1 MAYTQ
6 RSDFSLDGNE
16 LQNFVVQNLGGAP
29 TAPKAGQPYFNTS
42 VHTLMVFDGTT
53 WRDALSQGDYTFT
66 DGVEMISATRT
77 VKIKL
82 GTSTNVTLTA
92 GAGGLSASVPDAST
106 STKGVIE
113 IATDAEAT
121 TGTATNLAITPKQ
134 LATRVEKLSTKPTVG
149 TYTKVTINAE
159 GQVTSGTSLS
169 STDVTTA
176 LGFTPYNATNPSGYQ
191 ANVIESIKVN
201 GVAQTITAK
210 SVDIAV
216 PTTAADV
223 DALPDTTK
231 YGATF
236 DLSLNTT
243 DYKLTVTLKDQDGTA
258 LSTKTVDFPIESMV
272 VNGSYDATNKKIILT
287 LQNGTTIDIPVA
299 DLIAGLQTEITSTNK
314 LDADLVDDTTAA
326 HKFVS
331 ATEKSTWNGKQDAIS
346 DLATIRAGAALGATA
361 TQKITATNPALTATS
376 GVVVWNITN
385 TIGTKYVAVHVYE
398 TATGD
403 EIGTEVSTSNSTVTI
418 TMNSESNIA
427 AGDYFA
433 VVIG

>member
-1 MAYTQ
+1 
-6 RSDFSLDGNE
+6 
-16 LQNFVVQNLGGAP
+16 
-29 TAPKAGQPYFNTS
+29 
-42 VHTLMVFDGTT
+42 MVFDGDI
-53 WRDALSQGDYTFT
+53 WRDALSQGDYIFT
-66 DGVEMISATRT
+66 DGIEMISATRT

-92 GAGGLSASVPDAST
+92 GADGLSASVPDAST

-113 IATDAEAT
+113 IATDPEAA
-121 TGTATNLAITPKQ
+121 TGTATNLAVTPKQ
-134 LATRVEKLSTKPTVG
+134 LATRVEKLSTKPTAG

-191 ANVIESIKVN
+191 ENVIESIKIN
-201 GVAQTITAK
+201 GAPQTITAK

-258 LSTKTVDFPIESMV
+258 LSTKTVDFPIESVV

-299 DLIAGLQTEITSTNK
+299 DLIAGLQSEITSTNK
-314 LDADLVDDTTAA
+314 LNADLVDDTTAA

-376 GVVVWNITN
+376 GGVVWNITN
-385 TIGTKYVAVHVYE
+385 TIGTKYVEVHVYE

>member
-1 MAYTQ
+1 MAQ
-6 RSDFSLDGNE
+6 NE
-16 LQNFVVQNLGGAP
+16 VQNPVYQNLGIAP
-29 TAPKAGQPYFNTS
+29 TAPTAGQPYFSTS
-42 VHTLMVFDGTT
+42 AKTLMVFDGDI
-53 WRDALSQGDYTFT
+53 WRDALSQGDYIFT
-66 DGVEMISATRT
+66 DGIEMISATRT

-92 GAGGLSASVPDAST
+92 GADGLSASVPDAST

-113 IATDAEAT
+113 IATDPEAA
-121 TGTATNLAITPKQ
+121 TGTATNLAVTPKQ
-134 LATRVEKLSTKPTVG
+134 LATRVEKLSTKPTAG

-191 ANVIESIKVN
+191 ENVIESIKIN
-201 GVAQTITAK
+201 GAPQTITAK

-258 LSTKTVDFPIESMV
+258 LSTKTVDFPIESVV

-299 DLIAGLQTEITSTNK
+299 DLIAGLQSEITSTNK
-314 LDADLVDDTTAA
+314 LNADLVDDTTAA

-376 GVVVWNITN
+376 GGVVWNITN
-385 TIGTKYVAVHVYE
+385 TIGTKYVEVHVYE